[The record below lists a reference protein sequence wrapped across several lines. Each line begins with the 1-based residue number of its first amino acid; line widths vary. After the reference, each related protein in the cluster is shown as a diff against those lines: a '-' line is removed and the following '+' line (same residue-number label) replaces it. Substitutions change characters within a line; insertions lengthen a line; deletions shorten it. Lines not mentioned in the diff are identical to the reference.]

1 MDTVNVNSGAKL
13 TKNYTAPHFSVAANL
28 IKIHNNLSFSSESMS
43 FNIPSLEATSEL
55 SQLYI
60 SRGEEFQLAER
71 KLSANN
77 LKLAIEL
84 TAFFWIKYS
93 SLHLELFQAVVIIG
107 WKVGVP
113 FLGNYFKVYLSRAF
127 GDDISNSKILPCI
140 RPRYGSLQPVPCIP
154 NYLLRCENRWGW
166 RSLLC
171 YTIFLRYEKCDFFT
185 IFCTMC
191 K

>member
-71 KLSANN
+71 ELSANN

-84 TAFFWIKYS
+84 TAFF
-93 SLHLELFQAVVIIG
+93 
-107 WKVGVP
+107 
-113 FLGNYFKVYLSRAF
+113 
-127 GDDISNSKILPCI
+127 
-140 RPRYGSLQPVPCIP
+140 
-154 NYLLRCENRWGW
+154 
-166 RSLLC
+166 
-171 YTIFLRYEKCDFFT
+171 
-185 IFCTMC
+185 
-191 K
+191 